1 VKDPR
6 KADDS
11 TIFRIHPCSAR
22 VIVEILRVTRQLCIA
37 NRELKTL
44 INTLQALAR
53 TFPFNFHLNSSYL
66 LPQLVGFGGRKHALF
81 TIYEL

>member
-1 VKDPR
+1 MKDPR

-22 VIVEILRVTRQLCIA
+22 AIVEILRVTGRLCIV

-44 INTLQALAR
+44 ISTLQALAI
-53 TFPFNFHLNSSYL
+53 TFPFDFHLHSSYL
-66 LPQLVGFGGRKHALF
+66 LPQIVGFGGRKHALF
-81 TIYEL
+81 TIYE